1 VVLLAA
7 LLVLTL
13 IVPTSVIFAFII
25 AFTFYIG
32 SAMGQRK
39 RQHRE
44 DFLKELSKLSCSIT
58 SSLDAFGSEISS

>member
-1 VVLLAA
+1 MVIWKRHPTLKRNLFTWKDHDVSTIIVVLLAA

-32 SAMGQRK
+32 TLLGIP
-39 RQHRE
+39 
-44 DFLKELSKLSCSIT
+44 L
-58 SSLDAFGSEISS
+58 